1 MQRDSAPNPAA
12 DEGGPASSIVANIA
26 FLVVAVF
33 LALAVHEVG
42 HTIGGRLH
50 GMRLAMLSFAAG
62 GPVTSILVGV
72 LVLAVY
78 ALCTDQ
84 GW

>member
-1 MQRDSAPNPAA
+1 
-12 DEGGPASSIVANIA
+12 
-26 FLVVAVF
+26 
-33 LALAVHEVG
+33 
-42 HTIGGRLH
+42 
-50 GMRLAMLSFAAG
+50 MLSFAAG